1 MLVNKKAETGNT
13 MIICT
18 LAYLLI
24 LFVTPSA
31 ALAGS
36 KYGASLWLT
45 ELLPTLLP
53 FFIGI
58 RMFQQSLPQI
68 ASRRGA
74 LLLGLLCGY
83 PTGAAFVVYQ
93 YQRGLLPKHQAYFFL
108 GFANNPSPM
117 FILSFCGSYILHLS
131 YADSVFLFLTIVL
144 TSLLGSLI
152 FSFLYK
158 KRYGVVCAAPSS
170 SSLFTSG
177 KTATFSQYIDD
188 AIEQSFLLITKIGG
202 YVILFC
208 IIGQIVGQFVSLQS
222 ASGITALGALEIT
235 SGISYLKQAPLS
247 HSTKEILTA
256 MLLCFGGLSAA
267 AQTNSVL
274 AKSGLSVFPYVINK
288 FFNAFLAGAIVSLLL
303 RLV

>member
-1 MLVNKKAETGNT
+1 
-13 MIICT
+13 
-18 LAYLLI
+18 
-24 LFVTPSA
+24 
-31 ALAGS
+31 
-36 KYGASLWLT
+36 
-45 ELLPTLLP
+45 
-53 FFIGI
+53 
-58 RMFQQSLPQI
+58 
-68 ASRRGA
+68 
-74 LLLGLLCGY
+74 
-83 PTGAAFVVYQ
+83 
-93 YQRGLLPKHQAYFFL
+93 
-108 GFANNPSPM
+108 M

>member
-1 MLVNKKAETGNT
+1 

-108 GFANNPSPM
+108 GFANNESYVY
-117 FILSFCGSYILHLS
+117 FI
-131 YADSVFLFLTIVL
+131 
-144 TSLLGSLI
+144 
-152 FSFLYK
+152 
-158 KRYGVVCAAPSS
+158 
-170 SSLFTSG
+170 
-177 KTATFSQYIDD
+177 
-188 AIEQSFLLITKIGG
+188 
-202 YVILFC
+202 
-208 IIGQIVGQFVSLQS
+208 
-222 ASGITALGALEIT
+222 
-235 SGISYLKQAPLS
+235 
-247 HSTKEILTA
+247 
-256 MLLCFGGLSAA
+256 
-267 AQTNSVL
+267 
-274 AKSGLSVFPYVINK
+274 
-288 FFNAFLAGAIVSLLL
+288 LL
-303 RLV
+303 RLLHTPFVLCRQCFPIPHNRADKSAWKPDFFFLIQKTLWPCMRCAVLFFPVYHRQNGNIQPVHRRRHRAEFSPNHKNWRICYPLLHHWTNRRAIRIPPIRLRHYRTRGAGNNEWYFLSETGAFEPFNKRNPDRHAAMLWRTFCSRTNQ